1 MQARPATTTLTVD
14 DFSKYIQKKRDLY
27 EACQRNGYYLPTLKS
42 TMVIE
47 DYMRRVIQGN
57 SWCPIFKK
65 ITIMPCPRPPNKSV
79 LLEKFWA

>member
-14 DFSKYIQKKRDLY
+14 DFSKYIKNKRDLY

-47 DYMRRVIQGN
+47 DYMRRVIQGS
-57 SWCPIFKK
+57 SWCP
-65 ITIMPCPRPPNKSV
+65 
-79 LLEKFWA
+79 